1 MAYPLAA
8 ADFGSSD
15 YRLFLAGVGGSRDA
29 DVQGALAQY
38 LAGQGVRVLAVPDGA
53 AAGVLLDRYL
63 QTGDARTL
71 EQYLLAH
78 PAAERAQLRAM
89 WQDLYA
95 LYPGQLRAVGLGE
108 DQSAAVTGYAVQA
121 LAGMAVGQPE
131 SGIADVAD
139 GIQGSNVRNAL
150 YWFER
155 GMQRSPREME
165 RWLGDL
171 YPLALRL
178 YQGLNG
184 TVHTGTAGDLTAYDL
199 QRALETYPQAQIL
212 AFVDGEESLQTGDSL
227 ASRMAQYLEEAGE
240 APAESGTQ
248 DAGVYNSPNAA
259 YAAQGVCSIGVLY
272 GQWGNDTTFTADD
285 SDTCWNSDGLSSW
298 LGVYI
303 TPGRDVL
310 LALDGEDC
318 PFGGEGEPLLKDGAA
333 DPCGTAQKL
342 LILHE
347 NNRVYTGTAE
357 TAQEAS

>member
-1 MAYPLAA
+1 
-8 ADFGSSD
+8 
-15 YRLFLAGVGGSRDA
+15 
-29 DVQGALAQY
+29 
-38 LAGQGVRVLAVPDGA
+38 
-53 AAGVLLDRYL
+53 
-63 QTGDARTL
+63 
-71 EQYLLAH
+71 
-78 PAAERAQLRAM
+78 
-89 WQDLYA
+89 
-95 LYPGQLRAVGLGE
+95 
-108 DQSAAVTGYAVQA
+108 
-121 LAGMAVGQPE
+121 
-131 SGIADVAD
+131 
-139 GIQGSNVRNAL
+139 
-150 YWFER
+150 
-155 GMQRSPREME
+155 
-165 RWLGDL
+165 
-171 YPLALRL
+171 LRL

-285 SDTCWNSDGLSSW
+285 PDTCWNSDGLSSW

-333 DPCGTAQKL
+333 DPSGTAQKL

-347 NNRVYTGTAE
+347 NNRVYAGTAE